1 MAAFS
6 ADLLLSRLLARPLK
20 MPVLATQAALLAR
33 PLESGTLLGNSAET
47 LLGNSAETLLSN
59 AAVTLLGNAAE
70 TLLGNAAETLL
81 SNAAVTLLGNSA
93 ETLLGNAAETLL
105 GNSAETLLGNSAE
118 TLLSGPLD
126 WSGRKDLAGRDDK
139 QTQYRHNRYIS
150 HVHLL
155 VRRLKVAGTCPN
167 TCRFLFYSTV
177 QVCPASRF

>member
-33 PLESGTLLGNSAET
+33 LLESGTLLGTTGSA

-59 AAVTLLGNAAE
+59 AAVTLLGNA
-70 TLLGNAAETLL
+70 
-81 SNAAVTLLGNSA
+81 V
-93 ETLLGNAAETLL
+93 
-105 GNSAETLLGNSAE
+105 E

-167 TCRFLFYSTV
+167 TRRFLFYSTV